1 MAAVATGIIAFGKSS
16 VDALKDVNSQSVTLQ
31 KVMGGSI
38 EDASRMRYAAS
49 VLGVDTDSLARGM
62 QFLSKN
68 IAGNSKDWQ
77 KLGINAKDAHGKI
90 RPMSELLPEI
100 IDKLSKMPNGIEK
113 TALMTKLFGKGWK
126 DLTPILNGGGAQL
139 KGLEAESDALG
150 LTLDKNTQGS
160 IKNTAI
166 EQRKLSE
173 AWKGLKVTIGNELMP
188 VLTSFINYLV
198 VNVIPVV
205 KDVIKWMKEHKSTM
219 HLLVAVLGPLT
230 AASLLLGGVLKIFG
244 PLFRVLGPL
253 IRGVTIAMRALNLAF
268 LANPIVLIIV
278 AIIALV
284 AGFIWLW
291 KNCESFRNFWK
302 AAWRDIQQWAA
313 DAGHWIVSA
322 WNAVIGWFKG
332 IPRWFHDVFFS
343 VWRSITGFFGN
354 AADWVAAKFNGLM
367 AWFAALPGRIVS
379 FFAGLGSGIVNAIGN
394 IPILGS
400 IIHAIPGLA
409 SGGTV
414 TQGGAT
420 WVGERGPE
428 LLNLPSGSKVTPM
441 GAGGGTT
448 VNVVVNVAGHFKA
461 EKDLAVAISGHV
473 RNELRRVG
481 ARNGGVVGLA

>member
-1 MAAVATGIIAFGKSS
+1 
-16 VDALKDVNSQSVTLQ
+16 
-31 KVMGGSI
+31 
-38 EDASRMRYAAS
+38 
-49 VLGVDTDSLARGM
+49 
-62 QFLSKN
+62 
-68 IAGNSKDWQ
+68 
-77 KLGINAKDAHGKI
+77 
-90 RPMSELLPEI
+90 
-100 IDKLSKMPNGIEK
+100 
-113 TALMTKLFGKGWK
+113 
-126 DLTPILNGGGAQL
+126 
-139 KGLEAESDALG
+139 
-150 LTLDKNTQGS
+150 
-160 IKNTAI
+160 
-166 EQRKLSE
+166 
-173 AWKGLKVTIGNELMP
+173 MP
-188 VLTSFINYLV
+188 VIQGFTEILV
-198 VNVIPVV
+198 KNVIPAV
-205 KDVIKWMKEHKSTM
+205 KSVTGWMQTHKSTV
-219 HLLVAVLGPLT
+219 HLLVAVLGPLLT
-230 AASLLLGGVLKIFG
+230 VSLAVAGAMKLFG
-244 PLFRVLGPL
+244 PLFTVLRPL
-253 IRGVTIAMRALNLAF
+253 IMGVVTAMRALNLAF
-268 LANPIVLIIV
+268 LTNPITLIII

-448 VNVVVNVAGHFKA
+448 VNVVVNVAGHVKA